1 MRSANIQNIRDRVAR
16 LVIRSLP
23 KDERRKSLKLRRSGR
38 LVEQAEDEMSHGNP
52 FIAAWMTGRA
62 LLSTP
67 RVFASSLAKKGQQA
81 QRNRKGATH
90 KEQQLEG
97 HDGNRKTE
105 STLL

>member
-1 MRSANIQNIRDRVAR
+1 VRPANIQTIRDRVAR

-52 FIAAWMTGRA
+52 F
-62 LLSTP
+62 SE
-67 RVFASSLAKKGQQA
+67 SSLAKKGQQA
-81 QRNRKGATH
+81 QRNRQGATH